1 MEKRNVK
8 IIVRGYVQGIGFR
21 WFVLRLARQ
30 LALEGYVKNLSNGCV
45 EIYASGEQEK
55 ISELI
60 ENLRSGPGSVDE
72 VETFDAEPFEGNGFE
87 IRF

>member
-1 MEKRNVK
+1 MKKRNVK
-8 IIVRGYVQGIGFR
+8 IIVRGQVQGVGFR
-21 WFVLRLARQ
+21 WFALHAARQ
-30 LALEGYVKNLSNGCV
+30 LALAGYVRNLSNGCV
-45 EIYASGEQEK
+45 EICASGEAEK

-72 VETFDAEPFEGNGFE
+72 LETFDAEPFEGNGFE

>member
-8 IIVRGYVQGIGFR
+8 IIVRGQVQGVGFR
-21 WFVLRLARQ
+21 WFALHAARQ
-30 LALEGYVKNLSNGCV
+30 LALAGYVRNLSNGCV